1 MNKYNIL
8 FLLTILLVSS
18 GACAPN
24 SFACLGGDPVPNAE
38 GLTLEE
44 AEKTYGLE
52 SGRDHP
58 LLFEVNG
65 KLGNPNCISIGPDCS
80 KACPKSKIFYQ
91 SPLHIPNRDHSSTVR
106 VDIYFDN
113 NDVIVSRDP
122 TC

>member
-1 MNKYNIL
+1 MKRYNVL
-8 FLLTILLVSS
+8 FLLVILLVLF
-18 GACAPN
+18 GVWAPS
-24 SFACLGGDPVPNAE
+24 SFAGLGGDPVPNVE
-38 GLTLEE
+38 GLTLED
-44 AEKTYGLE
+44 AERIYGLT
-52 SGRDHP
+52 SDRDYP
-58 LLFEVNG
+58 LLFEVNA
-65 KLGNPNCISIGPDCS
+65 KSGNPNCVLIGPDCS